1 MSRLSR
7 ILSCLVLVLVP
18 VLSLSPA
25 ADAASLAVPVP
36 AADFA
41 APAISGSAWSVS
53 VNGIPLAGSNA
64 DEALPTASTAKIM
77 TAYVILTTGAVP
89 LTRQFTVS
97 SRNVAWTRWL
107 ISQDDWVMP
116 VKVGEV
122 FTNQELLQ
130 ALLTRSYD
138 NVAVWLADQVPG
150 SEAGF
155 VSLMNT
161 TARKLGLSHTHFADV
176 SGVSP
181 EDVSSPA
188 DMTRLAEAALAI
200 PAFQAIVSSQ
210 TVTLPYLGT
219 LRNIDSLLGYDSRVT
234 GVKTGWTQQAGHTIV
249 FSAVESMGG
258 QSVQVVG
265 TIDHEPS
272 WSSTYSDAAALIS
285 AAYNAAADVY
295 PLTTREAFVTD
306 LAKALG
312 MSPADPA
319 TPTFTD
325 VPATDPDYGYIE
337 AAVAAG
343 WINGVG
349 GGLFD
354 PQGLLTRTQAAK
366 IEVEAVGQ
374 GKSVSASAKPT
385 FADTSSI
392 PRWAWPYV
400 ALAQRD
406 GLFRGNELNDFMPDE
421 PLTVATTAA
430 AISQLKTALA
440 SISSPAAALP

>member
-7 ILSCLVLVLVP
+7 FVALALALVP
-18 VLSLSPA
+18 VLALAPAVGA
-25 ADAASLAVPVP
+25 ADPAMPVP
-36 AADFA
+36 ASDFT
-41 APAISGSAWSVS
+41 APGVSGSAWFVS

-89 LTRQFTVS
+89 LTRPFTVNA
-97 SRNVAWTRWL
+97 RNVAWTQSL

-122 FTNQELLQ
+122 FTNQDLLQ

-155 VSLMNT
+155 VGLMNA
-161 TARKLGLSHTHFADV
+161 TARKLGLTHTHFADV

-181 EDVSSPA
+181 QDTSSPA
-188 DMTRLAEAALAI
+188 DMTRLAQAALAI
-200 PAFQAIVSSQ
+200 PAFQAIVSSR

-219 LRNIDSLLGYDSRVT
+219 LKNIDSLFGYDNRVT

-249 FSAVESMGG
+249 FSAKESLDG

-272 WSSTYSDAAALIS
+272 WTSTYADAAALIT
-285 AAYNAAADVY
+285 AAFNAAANVY

-306 LAKALG
+306 LARTLG
-312 MSPADPA
+312 LSPIDPH

-325 VPATDPDYGYIE
+325 VPTTDPDYGYVE
-337 AAVAAG
+337 AAAAAG
-343 WINGVG
+343 WVNGVG

-354 PQGLLTRTQAAK
+354 PQGILTRTQAAK
-366 IEVEAVGQ
+366 IEVWAVGQ
-374 GKSVSASAKPT
+374 GRSVVPSAKPT

-406 GLFRGNELNDFMPDE
+406 GLFQGNEMNDFLPSE

-440 SISSPAAALP
+440 AIPASAAANLP